1 MSNNQN
7 PGGHDAPLLHPDHPK
22 PKSRRDFLSQGFI
35 SGAAFVTMPSLLQM
49 VVNPTTAHALTAQD
63 CGVNVGGGGRIP
75 FLCFDLAGGAS
86 VAGSNAMVG
95 GMGGQL
101 DFISAAGYQKLG
113 LPSDMLPSLPGQLN
127 TELGL
132 AFHSD
137 SGFLRGI
144 LSKTSTATRA
154 NINGTVIAARSSND
168 TGNNPHNPMY
178 GINKAGAQGNLL
190 TLIGTENSES
200 GGKSRAPDSMVDLSV
215 RPTKVDRPSDAT
227 GLVDTGKLI
236 ELLEPDDAA
245 SVMLAIERISEL
257 KLQKMTESQM
267 IQDLVQCGYIQSTDL
282 VSRFGDPALLDPLLD
297 PAIAGLADS
306 IFSDNELD
314 QSKFLKTATVMK
326 LVISGSAGAGTIE
339 LGGYDYHNGTRSRG
353 EVRDFEAGQ
362 AMGAALEYAA
372 RIGQPLMLYVF
383 SDGSVA
389 SNGTIDDS
397 NDGRGKGEWS
407 NDQST
412 TAATFILVY
421 DPAGQP
427 ALATPTSSQIGYFR
441 DSGDVETAAN
451 RVANNVDTLAES
463 IVLNYLALHDE
474 VGRIDMVLPG
484 HSLGAGADLDSLV
497 AFQPIRMA
505 T

>member
-1 MSNNQN
+1 MSNNRN
-7 PGGHDAPLLHPDHPK
+7 PIGNDAPLLHPDHPK
-22 PKSRRDFLSQGFI
+22 PVSRRDFLSQGFI
-35 SGAAFVTMPSLLQM
+35 SGAAYLTMPSLLTM
-49 VVNPTTAHALTAQD
+49 LTNPTTAHALTAQD

-101 DFISAAGYQKLG
+101 DFISAEGYQKLG

-236 ELLEPDDAA
+236 ELLDPDDAA

-257 KLQKMTESQM
+257 KLQKMTESQV
-267 IQDLVQCGYIQSTDL
+267 IEDLVQCGYIQSSDL

-297 PAIAGLADS
+297 PEIAGVANS
-306 IFSDNELD
+306 IFSDNELNE
-314 QSKFLKTATVMK
+314 SKFLKTATVMK

-383 SDGSVA
+383 SDGSVS

-397 NDGRGKGEWS
+397 NDGRGKGEWT

-412 TAATFILVY
+412 TAATIILVY
-421 DPAGQP
+421 DPAGRP

-441 DSGDVETAAN
+441 DGGDVETAAN
-451 RVANNVDTLAES
+451 RVANNVTSLAES

-474 VGRIDMVLPG
+474 VGRIDMVLPE

-505 T
+505 P

>member
-1 MSNNQN
+1 
-7 PGGHDAPLLHPDHPK
+7 
-22 PKSRRDFLSQGFI
+22 
-35 SGAAFVTMPSLLQM
+35 
-49 VVNPTTAHALTAQD
+49 
-63 CGVNVGGGGRIP
+63 
-75 FLCFDLAGGAS
+75 
-86 VAGSNAMVG
+86 
-95 GMGGQL
+95 
-101 DFISAAGYQKLG
+101 
-113 LPSDMLPSLPGQLN
+113 
-127 TELGL
+127 
-132 AFHSD
+132 
-137 SGFLRGI
+137 
-144 LSKTSTATRA
+144 
-154 NINGTVIAARSSND
+154 
-168 TGNNPHNPMY
+168 
-178 GINKAGAQGNLL
+178 
-190 TLIGTENSES
+190 
-200 GGKSRAPDSMVDLSV
+200 
-215 RPTKVDRPSDAT
+215 
-227 GLVDTGKLI
+227 
-236 ELLEPDDAA
+236 
-245 SVMLAIERISEL
+245 
-257 KLQKMTESQM
+257 
-267 IQDLVQCGYIQSTDL
+267 VQCGYIQSTDL
-282 VSRFGDPALLDPLLD
+282 VSRFGDPALLDPMLD
-297 PAIAGLADS
+297 PEIAGLAGS

-383 SDGSVA
+383 SDGSVS

-421 DPAGQP
+421 DPAGRP

-451 RVANNVDTLAES
+451 RVANNVDSLAES